1 MRAEEGV
8 VEGHSLGVC
17 PAIYKANNLFP
28 YFVGDT
34 VAYSFLYSRLG
45 GKRAEQHDSNSA
57 SSRNLLTPRDYGD
70 YVI

>member
-1 MRAEEGV
+1 M
-8 VEGHSLGVC
+8 EGHSLVVC

-28 YFVGDT
+28 YLVGVT

-45 GKRAEQHDSNSA
+45 GKRAEQHESNSA
-57 SSRNLLTPRDYGD
+57 SSGNLLPPRDYGD